1 MKFSSL
7 LRWLTAGIF
16 CTGNV
21 LTAAG
26 PAESATWT
34 PEQAMVDLT
43 AEISSYAKAK
53 QPGFQIVGNGAVG
66 LLEVTETEPQ
76 ESVDKLT
83 GALDGVLAESV
94 FFCATDD
101 GITEQNPDVAY
112 LS

>member
-34 PEQAMVDLT
+34 PERAMVDLT
-43 AEISSYAKAK
+43 AEISSY
-53 QPGFQIVGNGAVG
+53 
-66 LLEVTETEPQ
+66 
-76 ESVDKLT
+76 
-83 GALDGVLAESV
+83 
-94 FFCATDD
+94 C
-101 GITEQNPDVAY
+101 
-112 LS
+112 